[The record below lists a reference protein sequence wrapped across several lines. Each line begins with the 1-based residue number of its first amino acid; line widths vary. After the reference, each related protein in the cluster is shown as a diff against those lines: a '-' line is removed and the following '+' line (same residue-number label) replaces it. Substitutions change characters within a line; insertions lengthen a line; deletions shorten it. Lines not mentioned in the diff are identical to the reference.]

1 MASLSD
7 APARPPGVRARS
19 GNAMLRT
26 RASLLAGAADC
37 VARLGVRRTS
47 MTEVAAAAGVAKAT
61 LYNHFRTKDDVL
73 VALVEAQ
80 VAQLVRECAEL
91 AAAEGAEQAL
101 VHAAARIAALPPLR
115 RVADEEP
122 ALLAVLAGPS
132 EARAWGE
139 ARAGLQAVL
148 AHAGEPSGPQVELAL
163 RWLVSQ
169 LLWPLPAEQAREQAQ
184 ALLAGRAGGPG
195 PFRPGAE
202 QASAGLGWPGSGV
215 SVAVGGQVPGHVR
228 TGAARAT

>member
-1 MASLSD
+1 VASLSD

-80 VAQLVRECAEL
+80 VAQLVRACAEL

-101 VHAAARIAALPPLR
+101 VHAAACIAASPPLR

-132 EARAWGE
+132 EARAWEE

-148 AHAGEPSGPQVELAL
+148 AHDGEPSAPQVELAL

-184 ALLAGRAGGPG
+184 ALLAGRAGV
-195 PFRPGAE
+195 RAQLRLGAE
-202 QASAGLGWPGSGV
+202 QVSAGLGWPALASGWPWAGR
-215 SVAVGGQVPGHVR
+215 SPDTSAP
-228 TGAARAT
+228 ARRG